1 MKPSS
6 KSRHSKNDVLKYA
19 GLAGQLFASLGIA
32 VFAGYKVDQWLH
44 LPIPLL
50 VWVLPFIVLSLM
62 IYKLIKQTSKR
73 KNTNAES

>member
-1 MKPSS
+1 M
-6 KSRHSKNDVLKYA
+6 KYA

-62 IYKLIKQTSKR
+62 IYKLIKETSKR